1 LIRHATT
8 HFNIEHQKIIHDF
21 GEKGE
26 EFRAFKARR
35 DLVDQPLNEIGL
47 AQCKNARIHIN
58 KIGFKVVFVPPML
71 RTCMTALELFRQH
84 PDRSNIRFIIFP
96 IGKEGANLCNDYI
109 KGPFKT

>member
-1 LIRHATT
+1 MLIRHATT

-35 DLVDQPLNEIGL
+35 DLVDPPLNEIGL

-71 RTCMTALELFRQH
+71 RTCMTAVELFREH
-84 PDRSNIRFIIFP
+84 PER
-96 IGKEGANLCNDYI
+96 
-109 KGPFKT
+109 